1 MRNGNDDD
9 DRELPVSVRPPLSE
23 PSLAVRPPAELVA
36 HTDEPPPSIR
46 MAAQASCP
54 PPNEGP
60 AKASSVPPRVV
71 PAKG

>member
-1 MRNGNDDD
+1 MSNDD

-23 PSLAVRPPAELVA
+23 PSLAVRPPADLVA

-54 PPNEGP
+54 PPDDASP
-60 AKASSVPPRVV
+60 KASSVPPRAV
-71 PAKG
+71 PAKA